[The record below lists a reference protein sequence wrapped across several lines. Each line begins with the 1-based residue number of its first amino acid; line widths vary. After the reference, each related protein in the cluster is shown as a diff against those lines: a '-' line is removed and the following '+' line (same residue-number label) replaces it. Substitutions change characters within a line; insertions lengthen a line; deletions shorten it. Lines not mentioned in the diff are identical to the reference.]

1 MGCFDLKAELS
12 HVMAEI
18 NEYKWL
24 QSEKEGFDIGISRAT
39 REWIEKYYDQWFS
52 YNSWKFIK
60 ETADY
65 ESRDKQPQR
74 KTR

>member
-24 QSEKEGFDIGISRAT
+24 ESEKAGFDIGISRAT

-52 YNSWKFIK
+52 SNAKNYIK
-60 ETADY
+60 DLAENET
-65 ESRDKQPQR
+65 RDKQRQY
-74 KTR
+74 